1 MNGAEAFVATLRSR
15 GVDTFFGLPGSTEA
29 PLLEALR
36 QDGGI
41 RYVLALH
48 EGVAVAMADG
58 YARATGKPGV
68 VGLHTTV
75 GTMNGMS
82 QLFNSAKDGVPVVMT
97 AGHKD
102 TLVLAE
108 DGFCSLPDLASLLR
122 SFTKRSRQALS
133 AGTIAA
139 ELARALEVATTSPP
153 GPTFLA
159 VPEDMMED
167 DLPRPLDVASLPGVA
182 GAVAAG
188 PGSQAA
194 IEATAAL
201 IMQASRP
208 VLILG
213 TAAAGAVGPA
223 SQLAQ
228 DAGMAVMAA
237 DLTDLAC
244 LTYPGDG
251 PGYLGVYGDD
261 QEALQGCDLVLAV
274 GCRAFYPF
282 SARLRPRLPQG
293 AALVHIHPD
302 PGELGTRVATSLA
315 IPADPSSALEAVLL
329 ALRRLQQGEQANGR
343 RAWVRGLQEKR
354 SRGLEAELASRA
366 GQAPVE
372 VAEVASQLGGALPE
386 GTILVEES
394 VRASKLFF
402 RHCGVPRGGEI
413 WRSGGGALG
422 WGLPAAV
429 GAKLGRPDRPVVVL
443 VGDGTLHFSVQ
454 ALWSAVSQEAPLVA
468 VVLDNGGY
476 LAVKRAIENMLRVP
490 LDPRQHPGTEILGVD
505 HAAAARAYGAEAVVV
520 ATAAEA
526 ADAVRAGLA
535 ANKVSVVVVPVAK
548 IRP

>member
-1 MNGAEAFVATLRSR
+1 MNGAEAFVATLRHW

-29 PLLEALR
+29 PLLEAFR
-36 QDGGI
+36 EDGGI

-133 AGTIAA
+133 AETIAA
-139 ELARALEVATTSPP
+139 ELARALAVATANPT

-159 VPEDMMED
+159 VPEDMMERA
-167 DLPRPLDVASLPGVA
+167 LPTPLDLDSLPGVA
-182 GAVAAG
+182 GPVAPG
-188 PGSQAA
+188 PGPQGA

-201 IMQASRP
+201 IAQASRP
-208 VLILG
+208 VLVLG
-213 TAAAGAVGPA
+213 TAAAGAVVPA
-223 SQLAQ
+223 SRLAQ

-237 DLTDLAC
+237 DLTDLAR
-244 LTYPGDG
+244 LDYPGDG
-251 PGYLGVYGDD
+251 QGYLGVYGDD
-261 QEALQGCDLVLAV
+261 QEALKGCDLVLAV

-282 SARLRPRLPQG
+282 SARLRPRLPPG

-302 PGELGTRVATSLA
+302 PAELGTRVATRLA
-315 IPADPSSALEAVLL
+315 IPADPGTALEAVVR
-329 ALRRLQQGEQANGR
+329 AHHRLQDGR
-343 RAWVRGLQEKR
+343 RADGRRTYLREVEGKR
-354 SRGLEAELASRA
+354 ARSLEEELTSRA
-366 GQAPVE
+366 GRTPVE
-372 VAEVASQLGGALPE
+372 VAEVASHLAGALPD

-394 VRASKLFF
+394 VRASKLIF
-402 RHCGVPRGGEI
+402 RHCGVPRNGEI
-413 WRSGGGALG
+413 WRSSGGALG

-443 VGDGTLHFSVQ
+443 LGDGTLHFSVQ

-476 LAVKRAIENMLRVP
+476 LAVKRAIENLLEVP
-490 LDPRQHPGTEILGVD
+490 VDPRHHPGTDIVGVD
-505 HAAAARAYGAEAVVV
+505 HTAAARAYGAQAVV
-520 ATAAEA
+520 ATTAAEA
-526 ADAVRAGLA
+526 AEAVRTALLA
-535 ANKVSVVVVPVAK
+535 NRVSVVVVPVAK

>member
-1 MNGAEAFVATLRSR
+1 MNGAEAFVATLHHW

-58 YARATGKPGV
+58 YSRATGKPGV

-102 TLVLAE
+102 ISVLAE
-108 DGFCSLPDLASLLR
+108 DGFCSLPDLAALLR
-122 SFTKRSRQALS
+122 SFTKRSRQVLS
-133 AGTIAA
+133 AETIGQ
-139 ELARALEVATTSPP
+139 ELARAIAVAATQPK

-159 VPEDMMED
+159 IPEDMMEQR
-167 DLPRPLDVASLPGVA
+167 LSSPLDVTRLPQVSRA
-182 GAVAAG
+182 IELG
-188 PGSQAA
+188 PGSQDA
-194 IEATAAL
+194 IDATAAL
-201 IMQASRP
+201 IAQASRP

-213 TAAAGAVGPA
+213 TAAAGAARSA
-223 SQLAQ
+223 SRLAR
-228 DAGMAVMAA
+228 DVGMAVMAA
-237 DLTDLAC
+237 DLTDLGC
-244 LTYPGDG
+244 LTYSRDG
-251 PGYLGVYGDD
+251 FGYLGVYGDD
-261 QEALQGCDLVLAV
+261 QEALDGCDLVLAV

-282 SARLRPRLPQG
+282 SARLHPTLPPG

-302 PGELGTRVATSLA
+302 PAELGARLATQWA
-315 IPADPSSALEAVLL
+315 IPADPRSALEALL
-329 ALRRLQQGEQANGR
+329 VAHRGQQVGERTAARRE
-343 RAWVRGLQEKR
+343 WVEGLQARRTR
-354 SRGLEAELASRA
+354 SLAAEVARS
-366 GQAPVE
+366 GGGTPTE
-372 VAEVASQLGGALPE
+372 VAEVASALAKALPDR
-386 GTILVEES
+386 TILVEES

-413 WRSGGGALG
+413 WRSSGGALG

-454 ALWSAVSQEAPLVA
+454 ALWSAVSQDAPLVV

-476 LAVKRAIENMLRVP
+476 LAVKRAIENMLRMP
-490 LDPRQHPGTEILGVD
+490 IDPRTHPGTEIRGVD
-505 HAAAARAYGAEAVVV
+505 HQAAARAYGAGAVLV
-520 ATAAEA
+520 TSAAEA

-535 ANKVSVVVVPVAK
+535 ADKVSVVVVPVAK